1 MDKYELTLV
10 LPGKSKAK
18 EKTTKEKIEKMV
30 KSLDGKVEKSESWG
44 EIELAY
50 KIKKESSGFFV
61 YFDLELGKSAV
72 KALSDKLRMQDEV
85 IRFLLVKA
93 E

>member
-18 EKTTKEKIEKMV
+18 EKSTKEKVEKLV
-30 KSLDGKVEKSESWG
+30 KSVDGKVAKSDSWG

-50 KIKKESSGFFV
+50 KIKNESSGFFV
-61 YFDLELGKSAV
+61 YFDLELSKDAV
-72 KALSDKLRMQDEV
+72 KALNDKLRMQNEF
-85 IRFLLVKA
+85 IRYLLVKA
-93 E
+93 N